1 VTRKTARKGLFK
13 PGFAGAKDESLGMPG
28 RGQAIPDEGA
38 FDALE
43 QRIHRAMLTLTRMSG
58 DGPSSRTGF
67 WPDYVVEL
75 ADRIEREKEEAA
87 PPRRF
92 RPTGTDVDDLLPAL
106 ELLQGLRVE
115 YFQLV
120 RYKAVDDFRL
130 DGGATW
136 VDLGD
141 SFGRSDYWARESYR
155 RAMLQA
161 AKRAGLVF
169 SAPTEYAVVW
179 VTVMY
184 DGLLMTWIGTSSNPR
199 QTLYDKKAHNPAEI
213 VDCSAV
219 WVADKATA
227 KVVLDQTRAHHT
239 ADRKHGGWHILN
251 PFDAEAT
258 IMDKVEGLKATWRME
273 YLAGEPIE
281 APVRQ
286 TIEDVAEAAMMSMEG
301 DV

>member
-1 VTRKTARKGLFK
+1 
-13 PGFAGAKDESLGMPG
+13 
-28 RGQAIPDEGA
+28 
-38 FDALE
+38 
-43 QRIHRAMLTLTRMSG
+43 
-58 DGPSSRTGF
+58 
-67 WPDYVVEL
+67 
-75 ADRIEREKEEAA
+75 
-87 PPRRF
+87 
-92 RPTGTDVDDLLPAL
+92 LLPTL

-120 RYKAVDDFRL
+120 RYKAVDDYRR

-136 VDLGD
+136 KELGE

-169 SAPTEYAVVW
+169 SEPNEWAVVW

-184 DGLLMTWIGTSSNPR
+184 DGLLMTWIGTTGNPR
-199 QTLYDKKAHNPAEI
+199 QTLYDVKARNPADI
-213 VDCSAV
+213 VDCAAV
-219 WVADKATA
+219 WTSDKATA
-227 KVVLDQTRAHHT
+227 KVVLDQAKAHHA

-258 IMDKVEGLKATWRME
+258 IMDKIEGLKASWRLE

-286 TIEDVAEAAMMSMEG
+286 VIEEEAEPAAMLMEG